1 MRREE
6 TLPSWEDGR
15 SERFSHPLRSSASG
29 VSYPNR
35 WRRERKNLIKH
46 NQSDELVA
54 RAGGDPPQPETTS
67 GTPYRDLN
75 VEPVSTEKLGESN
88 GLIDGRTRLKFVD
101 LFSGLGGFHA
111 ALKRLGHECVFA
123 SEIDAKLQDLYHA
136 NFGIRPFADIRHC
149 WKDVPSHDIL
159 CAGFP
164 CQPFSK
170 AGSQLGFE
178 CPESGDLFEYI
189 LRIIDRHTPRFL
201 IFENVPNILRH
212 ADGKTWVRIRDSLI
226 ERDYS
231 VDFKELSP
239 HLLGVPQI
247 RYRAFIVAW
256 MGSPKDFNWPELIS
270 TEDELHLS
278 TVLDKRPNDAD
289 ILSARHVE
297 YLEVWEEFL
306 GLVGNDAKMPS
317 FPIWA
322 MEFGAT
328 YPYERRSPSTYS
340 QRYLARFKGMFGRSL
355 KGKTKGQ
362 QMAELPPYALGETL
376 FPRWKAR
383 FIQQN
388 RGFYASHEARLR
400 DWLPRIMSFPPSFQK
415 LEWNWQAGTRSVW
428 DKLIQFRA
436 SGIRVKN
443 PATAP
448 SLVALTTSQV
458 PIVAS
463 ERRYMTIRECARL
476 QSLGDLAFLPTIKT
490 RAFRALGNAVNADVA
505 YLVSRELIKNTSSR
519 HDYDGNIVSIAGS
532 EGDLH
537 V

>member
-1 MRREE
+1 MRPEE
-6 TLPSWEDGR
+6 LRPSRDDGG
-15 SERFSHPLRSSASG
+15 SQRFSDPLRSSGSVANS
-29 VSYPNR
+29 PNR
-35 WRRERKNLIKH
+35 WSRVRRNAIRHHQPE
-46 NQSDELVA
+46 ELVA
-54 RAGGDPPQPETTS
+54 RPPGDSPQPETTL
-67 GTPYRDLN
+67 GTAYEDLTAQPASR
-75 VEPVSTEKLGESN
+75 EDFGEGT
-88 GLIDGRTRLKFVD
+88 GLVGARGRLKFVD

-149 WKDVPSHDIL
+149 WEDVPSHDIL

-178 CPESGDLFEYI
+178 CPESGNLFDYI

-212 ADGKTWVRIRDSLI
+212 ADGATWARIRDSLI

-231 VDFKELSP
+231 VDFQELSP
-239 HLLGVPQI
+239 HLIGVPQI

-256 MGSPKDFNWPELIS
+256 MGHPKDFDWPELIS
-270 TEDELHLS
+270 TEEDLHLS
-278 TVLDKRPNDAD
+278 TVLDERPNDAD
-289 ILSARHVE
+289 ILSARHIE
-297 YLEVWEEFL
+297 YLEVWDDFL
-306 GLVGNDAKMPS
+306 SLIGNDAKMPS

-328 YPYERRSPSTYS
+328 YPYEKLGPSAYS
-340 QRYLARFKGMFGRSL
+340 QRYLARFNGMFGRSL
-355 KGKTKGQ
+355 RGMTKGQ
-362 QMAELPPYALGETL
+362 QMAQLPPYAQGETL

-388 RGFYASHEARLR
+388 RAFYATHEARLR

-505 YLVSRELIKNTSSR
+505 YLVSRELLKNTSS
-519 HDYDGNIVSIAGS
+519 HYDYDGNIASIAGS

>member
-1 MRREE
+1 MQCEE
-6 TLPSWEDGR
+6 NPQYR
-15 SERFSHPLRSSASG
+15 SNGGSRSSPHFLAATGSG
-29 VSYPNR
+29 GSA
-35 WRRERKNLIKH
+35 
-46 NQSDELVA
+46 DEF
-54 RAGGDPPQPETTS
+54 G
-67 GTPYRDLN
+67 
-75 VEPVSTEKLGESN
+75 EPVDPGE
-88 GLIDGRTRLKFVD
+88 GHGRLKFVD

-111 ALKRLGHECVFA
+111 ALSRLGHECVFA

-136 NFGIRPFADIRHC
+136 NFGIRPFANIRHC
-149 WKDVPSHDIL
+149 WQDVPSHDIL

-189 LRIIDRHTPRFL
+189 LHIIDRHTPKFL

-212 ADGKTWVRIRDSLI
+212 ANGATWARIRESLV
-226 ERDYS
+226 ERGYS

-239 HLLGVPQI
+239 HLIGVPQI
-247 RYRAFIVAW
+247 RYRAFIIASL
-256 MGSPKDFNWPELIS
+256 GSLEDFDWLECIS
-270 TEDELHLS
+270 TEDDLHLAR
-278 TVLDKRPNDAD
+278 VLDERPNDAD
-289 ILSARHVE
+289 ILSARQIA

-306 GLVGNDAKMPS
+306 GLIGNDTKMPS

-328 YPYERRSPSTYS
+328 YPYERRSPSGYS
-340 QRYLARFKGMFGRSL
+340 QRYLARFNGKFGRSL

-362 QMAELPPYALGETL
+362 QMVELPSYAQGETL
-376 FPRWKAR
+376 FPRWKVR

-388 RGFYASHEARLR
+388 RDFYATHEARLR

-415 LEWNWQAGTRSVW
+415 LEWNWQAGSRSVW

-436 SGIRVKN
+436 SGIRIKN

-505 YLVSRELIKNTSSR
+505 YLVSRELLKSTSS
-519 HDYDGNIVSIAGS
+519 HYDYDGNIASIAGS
-532 EGDLH
+532 EGELH